1 MNQIHSI
8 EQQVYF
14 TDRIRSVLVYKINN
28 MNVPEAAVIV
38 ELSTKVFI
46 KSNSG
51 TVVVSIVIRGPVQ
64 CHHTMEL
71 VI

>member
-1 MNQIHSI
+1 MNQIHII

-28 MNVPEAAVIV
+28 MNVSETAVIV

-46 KSNSG
+46 KKQQWKSG
-51 TVVVSIVIRGPVQ
+51 TVVVIRGP
-64 CHHTMEL
+64 L
-71 VI
+71 